1 MQLDIAHATSTFLEK
16 VRAASHA
23 GALRH
28 AFEWLQVCAERWA
41 ARKFP
46 PLEIA
51 AIVNGWH
58 DHLIRR
64 AVELV
69 LVELQDRG
77 LGGPPA
83 PFCWLLLG
91 SGGRQ
96 EQTLHPDQDNALL
109 YSATAGR
116 EQEERAFF
124 NSLAEV
130 AVERLAEIGYPYCPG
145 YVMAS
150 NPRWNLSF
158 PDWQH
163 KIEDYASY
171 PDWDNAR
178 YLMILADLRPIFGD
192 KVLAD
197 QLSDWLMG
205 ELAKQ
210 RFLHYQVAHHL
221 EERKVALD
229 WRGRLRVDV
238 WGEQEGRLNV
248 KEGGYL
254 QIVNA
259 VRLWAVAH
267 GLSANS
273 TEQRIDR
280 LQAAGVWEVAW
291 AQEVRAALEELV
303 RWRLWSNYVDPAPF
317 TAAETDRLKTALKT
331 ARQLQKRTAKRFAK
345 PRG

>member
-1 MQLDIAHATSTFLEK
+1 MQLDIAHATSTFLQK
-16 VRAASHA
+16 IRSASHA
-23 GALRH
+23 SALH
-28 AFEWLQVCAERWA
+28 QAFEWLQTCAERWGE
-41 ARKFP
+41 RKFP

-51 AIVNGWH
+51 AVVNGWH

-64 AVELV
+64 AVELT
-69 LVELQDRG
+69 LVELHERG
-77 LGGPPA
+77 LGEPPA

-109 YSATAGR
+109 YSATLGR
-116 EQEERAFF
+116 EQEERVYFQA
-124 NSLAEV
+124 LAEV

-158 PDWQH
+158 SDWQH
-163 KIEDYASY
+163 KIMDYTGY

-178 YLMILADLRPIFGD
+178 YLMMLADLRPVYGD

-197 QLSDWLMG
+197 QLTDWLLG

-210 RFLHYQVAHHL
+210 NFLHYLVAQHL
-221 EERKVALD
+221 EAHKVALD
-229 WRGRLRVDV
+229 WRGRFRVDV
-238 WGEQEGRLNV
+238 WGEEEGRLNV

-254 QIVNA
+254 QVINA
-259 VRLWAVAH
+259 VRLWSVAH
-267 GLSANS
+267 GLPASS
-273 TEQRIDR
+273 TEQRMER
-280 LQAAGVWEVAW
+280 LHAAGVWDRAW

-303 RWRLWSNYVDPAPF
+303 SWRLWSNYVDPAPL
-317 TAAETDRLKTALKT
+317 TTGETERLKTALKT
-331 ARQLQKRTAKRFAK
+331 ARQLQKRTARRFSK